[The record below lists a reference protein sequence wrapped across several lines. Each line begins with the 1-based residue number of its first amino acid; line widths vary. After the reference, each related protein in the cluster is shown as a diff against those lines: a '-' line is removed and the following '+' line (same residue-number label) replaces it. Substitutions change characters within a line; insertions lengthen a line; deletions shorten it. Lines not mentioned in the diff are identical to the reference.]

1 MGGIKPMA
9 KVVATDRGYYGGILR
24 VAGDTFNAEG
34 KASWFKP
41 VSSEFGGKGDHDGD
55 GKPGGSLPGD
65 QSTAKRGGRKKAET
79 VEAPTAEPFADA
91 PEPIRVQN
99 EVNDITGA
107 TQPDW
112 VQG

>member
-55 GKPGGSLPGD
+55 GLTGPEGAGGD
-65 QSTAKRGGRKKAET
+65 RCCHRIGRVMEAVGE
-79 VEAPTAEPFADA
+79 VEDEGHHHHDDH
-91 PEPIRVQN
+91 ERQRH
-99 EVNDITGA
+99 
-107 TQPDW
+107 Q
-112 VQG
+112 